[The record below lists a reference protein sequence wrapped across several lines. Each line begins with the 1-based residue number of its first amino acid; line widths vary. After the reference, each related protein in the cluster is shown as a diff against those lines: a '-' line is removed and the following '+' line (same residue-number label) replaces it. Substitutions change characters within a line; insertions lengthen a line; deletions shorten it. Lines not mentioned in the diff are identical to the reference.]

1 MTNVVTNVVTSASV
15 VTTGTMSSVPQPRKK
30 TRRGPGQQQG
40 ARRRSRSADL
50 PQVPPGDKQETQLA
64 SQETNNEKLLVR
76 EEQQLCVCSR
86 VKVSQRRP
94 RAPTRGFSWLK
105 LPTSTFKT
113 LLRH

>member
-1 MTNVVTNVVTSASV
+1 MTNVVTSVATRASV

-64 SQETNNEKLLVR
+64 GQEANNEKLLVR
-76 EEQQLCVCSR
+76 RATIVCV
-86 VKVSQRRP
+86 
-94 RAPTRGFSWLK
+94 F
-105 LPTSTFKT
+105 
-113 LLRH
+113 